1 MGKISINYDCLSSAA
16 SNLRSGASTCRRYAS
31 SNLNS
36 RCQNKLSG
44 IEGGLSGSVCAAYDE
59 VSEKQR
65 KLNQK
70 AVRLDALATA
80 IDNLHQH
87 AQNADDSVSTYVTT
101 KASAFQTA
109 NGMECGLI
117 EGFWNWIC
125 DGVSSALD
133 STGIGQWIADVFR
146 NIGDH
151 LSDFWRNTKNWYI
164 YDGGKFWAA
173 IGTGL
178 IAIVVAVC
186 TIAGIILTGGVGF
199 LAIISII
206 GSAISI
212 INACVKIGT
221 NIAALIVNNDN
232 PYCADHLGSIQ
243 KASDGLRTLAHHTS
257 NGWANVLNGSAA
269 FIDGVDTFCAI
280 VGLIDSGTKLYE
292 TFSGKTTMFQKY
304 LGQGGYLDNIFME
317 NTTSSAPCEFDAQK
331 MKWFKTEN
339 GVRTEIDWSQGS
351 ERSGF
356 KLSFKT
362 GSERLRSIP
371 SSSQSSTA
379 VAQTSTGF
387 QILGNQFKS
396 DLHNIHPIQDAKQMY
411 QNGKTTASNTVNFL
425 KSLKTNTG
433 RQNAWNKL
441 VTTESKWTKLDEI
454 KAYLQT
460 PVNGRNWAGRATFF
474 KNCLK
479 LPENAYKVA
488 TFDWVG
494 FTDVGR
500 FVNDFDDQ
508 IGNPIESLTDR
519 LKESIWNLGKPAPQ
533 VSTP

>member
-16 SNLRSGASTCRRYAS
+16 SNLRSGASTCRHYS
-31 SNLNS
+31 STNLNT

-133 STGIGQWIADVFR
+133 STGIGQWLSDVFHHAGDFFAD
-146 NIGDH
+146 IG
-151 LSDFWRNTKNWYI
+151 RRIKQWYN
-164 YDGGKFWAA
+164 YDGGKFWVA

-178 IAIVVAVC
+178 IAAIIAVC
-186 TIAGIILTGGVGF
+186 TVVGIVLTGGVGF

-206 GSAISI
+206 GTVISFF
-212 INACVKIGT
+212 NACVKIGT
-221 NIAALIVNNDN
+221 NIHALIVNNDD
-232 PYCADHLGSIQ
+232 PYRADHIGSIQ
-243 KASDGLRTLAHHTS
+243 KVSDKLRDIAHDQS

-269 FIDGVDTFCAI
+269 FIDGVDTFCAV

-317 NTTSSAPCEFDAQK
+317 DTTSSALREFDAQK

-356 KLSFKT
+356 KLSPKT
-362 GSERLRSIP
+362 GIERLRSIP

-387 QILGNQFKS
+387 QILGNQFKL
-396 DLHNIHPIQDAKQMY
+396 DWHNIHPIQDAKQMY

-500 FVNDFDDQ
+500 FVNDLDGQ
-508 IGNPIESLTDR
+508 TGKHIESLTDR